1 MNTNI
6 LSNYLIDTLVPALHE
21 KRIHIGDDTYRVHVT
36 GRTEAGE
43 FVHIERMCSTD
54 EDDHWT
60 VVATPGWD
68 GATTTIPVQVDHDAG
83 EVILADNTAN
93 VAWTGKL
100 GYDVQVYLHTV
111 RNHIINV
118 ILPALWPEPVDMK
131 TRLRAIE
138 GNLRS
143 ASTDLWTL
151 TVDDPETATVESE
164 EAGMTREREAI
175 HDLQLRLDQ
184 VTAGLEDLINSTMTD
199 STEEP
204 MTHSIVVLDDGETW
218 AGGGCTVDL
227 TQAEY
232 DRIMAGEKVHD
243 VAPDRCNYQYGRWAD

>member
-68 GATTTIPVQVDHDAG
+68 GATTTIPIQVDHDAG
-83 EVILADNTAN
+83 EVILTDNSTD

-100 GYDVQVYLHTV
+100 EYDVQVYLHTV
-111 RNHIINV
+111 RNHIIKV
-118 ILPALWPEPVDMK
+118 ILPAIWP
-131 TRLRAIE
+131 A
-138 GNLRS
+138 
-143 ASTDLWTL
+143 
-151 TVDDPETATVESE
+151 
-164 EAGMTREREAI
+164 
-175 HDLQLRLDQ
+175 
-184 VTAGLEDLINSTMTD
+184 
-199 STEEP
+199 STEESET

-232 DRIMAGEKVHD
+232 DRIMAGEAPHD
-243 VAPDRCNYQYGRWAD
+243 VAPDRCKYQYGRWAD

>member
-68 GATTTIPVQVDHDAG
+68 GATTTIPIQVEHDAG
-83 EVILADNTAN
+83 EVILTETPNATG
-93 VAWTGKL
+93 VSWTGKL
-100 GYDVQVYLHTV
+100 EYDVQIYLHTV
-111 RNHIINV
+111 RNHIIKV
-118 ILPALWPEPVDMK
+118 ILPALWP
-131 TRLRAIE
+131 
-138 GNLRS
+138 
-143 ASTDLWTL
+143 
-151 TVDDPETATVESE
+151 
-164 EAGMTREREAI
+164 
-175 HDLQLRLDQ
+175 
-184 VTAGLEDLINSTMTD
+184 D

-204 MTHSIVVLDDGETW
+204 KTHTIVVLDDGETW
-218 AGGGCTVDL
+218 AGGGCPVEL

-232 DRIMAGEKVHD
+232 DRIMEGEKVHD
-243 VAPDRCNYQYGRWAD
+243 VAPDRCDYIYGPWAD